1 MQTKEEVLIRSGYKC
16 SICGWGGAQCIVN
29 VHHIHSKSD
38 GGSDMTI
45 NQIVLCPNHHT
56 VLQAIIDRSLER
68 KDLEEFGFEEDE
80 IHKLVVLARAT
91 TIFTLVNNVRTF
103 TDSDISQALKDL
115 YDSTMSEVDEL
126 KESLMT

>member
-1 MQTKEEVLIRSGYKC
+1 M
-16 SICGWGGAQCIVN
+16 
-29 VHHIHSKSD
+29 
-38 GGSDMTI
+38 
-45 NQIVLCPNHHT
+45 
-56 VLQAIIDRSLER
+56 QAIIDRSLER